1 MTHHSLPHTADIRIA
16 FEAATFAE
24 LLQEGLLVMR
34 QLLAGDAPVVP
45 RESRPVSISAGDPAE
60 AFLGFLREVLFLAA
74 TDGFLPAAFAP
85 QGPADLPVGG
95 VLAGE
100 PFDPRRHEHQPEVK
114 AITRHGFVVERR
126 DGEWYAEVV
135 FDV

>member
-24 LLQEGLLVMR
+24 LLQEGLVVLR
-34 QLLAGDAPVVP
+34 GLLAGDAAVAP
-45 RESRPVSISAGDPAE
+45 REFRPLTIPADDPAE
-60 AFLGFLREVLFLAA
+60 AFLGFLREVLYLAA

-85 QGPADLPVGG
+85 QGSADLPVGG
-95 VLAGE
+95 VLSGE
-100 PFDPRRHEHQPEVK
+100 PFDLRRHEHQPEVK